1 MLKVGI
7 IGIGNAGSQVAS
19 LAHSELKI
27 PVMCIN
33 SSEKDLETIPDGI
46 PRKLISDT
54 AGFSKGAGK
63 DRNLA
68 KSYLKDSIMPLIS
81 SDEFKSFMTELDFV
95 FVISSTGGGTGSG
108 AAPLVTSIINSA
120 FPDTKTILIG
130 ILPVEGEALIGH
142 VNTLEYLDELYKVM
156 PDQTYMLYDNEAYIR
171 QMPSYQMME
180 KVNQEI
186 VNDINVLRCQFNYTT
201 KYDSID
207 DKDMSRLIS
216 YPGRLSVYRLDAFKD
231 KDVDTKTIESMMI
244 DCIKRNAQVEAQ
256 RDRKVMASGI
266 VTNLSATLANEFND
280 GIPDVKKFVGEPITE
295 FKHIYI
301 NEDRSMDNNVFLILA
316 GLTPINDRIYKISDT
331 VKEIEEKQ
339 RIMEE
344 ENALNSVNMDAL
356 SDKVSDAEKTDYSKD
371 VDISAIFSKFNA

>member
-1 MLKVGI
+1 MLNVGV
-7 IGIGNAGSQVAS
+7 IGVGNAGSQVAS
-19 LAHSELKI
+19 LAYNELKI

-46 PRKLISDT
+46 PKKLIQD
-54 AGFSKGAGK
+54 AGGFSKGAGK
-63 DRNLA
+63 DRALA
-68 KSYLKDSIMPLIS
+68 KSYLKDSIMALIS
-81 SDEFKSFMTELDFV
+81 SDEFKNFVNELDFV
-95 FVISSTGGGTGSG
+95 FICSSTGGGTGSG
-108 AAPLVTSIINSA
+108 AAPVITSIISSA

-156 PDQTYMLYDNEAYIR
+156 PDQTYMLYDNESYR
-171 QMPSYQMME
+171 NMPSYQMME
-180 KVNQEI
+180 KVNAEI
-186 VNDINVLRCQFNYTT
+186 VADINVLRCHFNYTT

-207 DKDMSRLIS
+207 DRDMSRLIT
-216 YPGRLSVYRLDAFKD
+216 YPGRVAVYRLDKFKD
-231 KDVDTKTIESMMI
+231 KDADNKNIESMLI
-244 DCIKRNAQVEAQ
+244 DVIKRNAQVESQ

-266 VTNLSATLANEFND
+266 ITNLSSTLANEFND
-280 GIPDVKKFVGEPITE
+280 EIPEIKNFVGEPITE
-295 FKHIYI
+295 FKHIYL

-344 ENALNSVNMDAL
+344 ENALSSVDVGSL
-356 SDKVSDAEKTDYSKD
+356 SDKVASSEKNNDAKD

>member
-19 LAHSELKI
+19 LAYQELKI
-27 PVMCIN
+27 PAMCIN

-54 AGFSKGAGK
+54 EGFSKGAGK
-63 DRNLA
+63 DRSLA
-68 KSYLKDSIMPLIS
+68 KAYLKDSIMPLIS
-81 SDEFKSFMTELDFV
+81 SEEFKVFMTNLDFV

-108 AAPLVTSIINSA
+108 AAPLITSIINSA

-156 PDQTYMLYDNEAYIR
+156 PDQTYMLYDNESYIR

-180 KVNQEI
+180 KVNHEI
-186 VNDINVLRCQFNYTT
+186 VNDINVLRCYYNYTT

-231 KDVDTKTIESMMI
+231 KDVDTKSIESLMI
-244 DCIKRNAQVEAQ
+244 DTIKRNAQVEAQ
-256 RDRKVMASGI
+256 RDKKLMASGI
-266 VTNLSATLANEFND
+266 ITNLSQTIAAEFND
-280 GIPDVKKFVGEPITE
+280 AIPEIKNFVGEPITE

-301 NEDRSMDNNVFLILA
+301 NEDRNMENNVFLILS
-316 GLTPINDRIYKISDT
+316 GLTPINDRIYKITDT
-331 VKEIEEKQ
+331 VNEIEEKQ

-344 ENALNSVNMDAL
+344 ENAISGVSISTLT
-356 SDKVSDAEKTDYSKD
+356 DKVADAEKPIDTSD